1 VVHLLKL
8 PLLELL
14 LHLQKVNQFIA
25 EVVSY

>member
-8 PLLELL
+8 PLLKLL
-14 LHLQKVNQFIA
+14 LHLQKANQFIA